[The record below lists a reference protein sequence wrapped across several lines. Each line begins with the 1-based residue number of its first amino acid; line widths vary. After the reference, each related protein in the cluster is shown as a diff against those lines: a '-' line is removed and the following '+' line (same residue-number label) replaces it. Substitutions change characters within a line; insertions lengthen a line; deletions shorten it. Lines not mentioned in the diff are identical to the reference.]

1 MRLCG
6 ISSRFQ
12 LLSPCV
18 RQVAHALLTR
28 PPLSHN
34 RLPPEG
40 FCLLCFVRLACVR
53 HAASVHPEPGS
64 NSLKKFFLP
73 VLLALLYPLIPLLF
87 FGLLLLHSESA
98 SSVQITLPLPS
109 FKARPFYSLCND
121 LDSILKILFIAA
133 SPSSERMLF
142 LESFKVIL
150 LFSYQGSVGLCRF
163 FSQATTSIYYH
174 SCYLLSIPF
183 FIFFYFFL
191 ISFDHFF

>member
-1 MRLCG
+1 M
-6 ISSRFQ
+6 
-12 LLSPCV
+12 

-40 FCLLCFVRLACVR
+40 FRLLCFVRLACVR

-87 FGLLLLHSESA
+87 FGLLLFHSESA

-121 LDSILKILFIAA
+121 LDSMIKILFIAA

-150 LFSYQGSVGLCRF
+150 LFSYQGSVRFAVLVFLKRQLLYSITCLLLCQELF
-163 FSQATTSIYYH
+163 Y
-174 SCYLLSIPF
+174 
-183 FIFFYFFL
+183 YFFL
-191 ISFDHFF
+191 KVLFSSSA